1 MSSLLY
7 LGFSVIAFTVSFG
20 FMFLIAPII
29 MGGVFTMMDNMS
41 LLNPRWQAA
50 YEQNEDNAQLL
61 VNLIPTFGIFMI
73 VIKVLM
79 VASVRG
85 RE

>member
-7 LGFSVIAFTVSFG
+7 LGFSIIAFVISFG

-29 MGGVFTMMDNMS
+29 MGAVFTMMDDLT
-41 LLNPRWQAA
+41 LLNPAWQAA
-50 YEQNEDNAQLL
+50 YEQNENNARLL

-85 RE
+85 RD